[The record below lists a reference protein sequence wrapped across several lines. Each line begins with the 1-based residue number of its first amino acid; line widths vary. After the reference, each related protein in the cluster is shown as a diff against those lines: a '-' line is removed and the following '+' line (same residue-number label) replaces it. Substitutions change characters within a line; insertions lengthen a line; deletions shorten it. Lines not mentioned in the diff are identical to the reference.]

1 MPVVLTPHSRRNRNL
16 IFLVLELDLVLP
28 GLAACD
34 AVPEYEFEDE
44 IEGDYSR

>member
-34 AVPEYEFEDE
+34 AVPEYE
-44 IEGDYSR
+44 IEGDYAR